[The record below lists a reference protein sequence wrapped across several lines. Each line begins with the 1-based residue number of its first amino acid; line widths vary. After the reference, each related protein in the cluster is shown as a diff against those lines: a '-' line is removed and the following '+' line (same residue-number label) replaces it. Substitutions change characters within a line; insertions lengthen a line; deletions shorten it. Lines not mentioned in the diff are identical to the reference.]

1 MERRWGLS
9 WAREPSCLGQG
20 RAGPRCARPCRRW
33 VSCLGPRPPHDR
45 FRVGAARSSESPSA
59 ADTGSV
65 LSCCCCCHTWFFF
78 FFFKCYLVIFG
89 CAASSWPCVRGL
101 FLQLWP
107 AGATLVV
114 VCGLLVAVASPWR
127 SRALGRPGFSR
138 CGSRALER
146 RLSSSGAR
154 A

>member
-65 LSCCCCCHTWFFF
+65 LSCCCCCLTLFFF
-78 FFFKCYLVIFG
+78 FFFLMLFSYFWLCCIFM
-89 CAASSWPCVRGL
+89 AVRARAFSPVVASRGYSSRGL
-101 FLQLWP
+101 R
-107 AGATLVV
+107 
-114 VCGLLVAVASPWR
+114 ASR
-127 SRALGRPGFSR
+127 RGGFPLAEQ
-138 CGSRALER
+138 GSRAS
-146 RLSSSGAR
+146 RLQ
-154 A
+154 

>member
-20 RAGPRCARPCRRW
+20 RAGPRCARPCRGW

-59 ADTGSV
+59 AHTGCV
-65 LSCCCCCHTWFFF
+65 LSYCCCCHTCLFFF
-78 FFFKCYLVIFG
+78 FLIMLCSYFWLCFIFM
-89 CAASSWPCVRGL
+89 PCVRGL

>member
-1 MERRWGLS
+1 MGAE
-9 WAREPSCLGQG
+9 
-20 RAGPRCARPCRRW
+20 
-33 VSCLGPRPPHDR
+33 LGPRALLSGAGPSWPPVCAALQG
-45 FRVGAARSSESPSA
+45 VGLVPGTPPAARQVPGRRCPFLGVSLRCSHWLCP
-59 ADTGSV
+59 V
-65 LSCCCCCHTWFFF
+65 LLLLLPHLSFFF
-78 FFFKCYLVIFG
+78 FLIMLCSYFWLCFIFM
-89 CAASSWPCVRGL
+89 PCVRGL